1 MTAKTKCCPPD
12 RRRRLVP
19 RRNQAGAALVE
30 FAVVAL
36 LFFTILYLLI
46 AFGMALAVKQSITN
60 AASEGARAAIG
71 AQPIGIETLDQAQ
84 VRVAKARVAG
94 ALDWLGSHYVESR
107 DLKVGTPTPDPEVFI
122 PLPGLCDPVGDPLGP
137 KCITVKVT
145 YLWKG
150 NEIVPPGPGSAL
162 LPETFSSESV
172 VQVG

>member
-1 MTAKTKCCPPD
+1 MTAKSKCFPPD
-12 RRRRLVP
+12 RRRLLFL
-19 RRNQAGAALVE
+19 RRDQAGAALVE

-60 AASEGARAAIG
+60 AAAEGARAAIG
-71 AQPIGIETLDQAQ
+71 AQAVGAETLEQAQ

-94 ALDWLGSHYVESR
+94 ALDWLGTHYVESR
-107 DLKVGTPTPDPEVFI
+107 DLVVAPPAACDVLVPT
-122 PLPGLCDPVGDPLGP
+122 GP
-137 KCITVKVT
+137 KCIKVKVT

-150 NEIVPPGPGSAL
+150 NEIVPPGPGSSL
-162 LPETFSSESV
+162 LPDTFSSESV